1 MSDRVLA
8 LVHYYAREG
17 YFRHVQTVCNEVL
30 KKRSGD
36 PVLTFW
42 RAYGELAEGNT
53 TEAMRD
59 LNSIAGIQDLEL
71 AVAAAQLMGHEA
83 AKVPDHDAIIDLQA
97 KLEVEERTANDTPS
111 LHLASFYLY
120 TNSKER
126 ARGLVERVL
135 RNQPDNT
142 TAQVLLGWIIISQQQ
157 DDDYEA
163 LFDES
168 ELDEA
173 LTQFEHAIEQDHN
186 DLQALL
192 GKAKILELKK
202 RVGAAVDVLA
212 EINVRFSWF
221 APALVEKTRLLM
233 VQGDWEQVEETLQRV
248 LAADGQNIMGQ
259 AWACMISLTRE
270 GNNKQAAKQ
279 LQDLF
284 AAMNRQEPKNG
295 ELYYKIAKPFARLAC
310 GDSTLL
316 GITYLMAD
324 RAVQLK
330 PDHAPY
336 IVEAA
341 AQKLMME
348 ETTNAVSRFTQ
359 ALQLDE
365 LSLDAN
371 AGSLEAQI
379 MAGELEEAAG
389 QILFLED
396 MFANAAAGGGKRRG
410 RAEEDPDMADPISG
424 SSSTDNPTLLYL
436 KGLLAWRQGNNAEGL
451 ALLERAIA
459 ALFTAASEF
468 AGPSLELYTA
478 LNPAR
483 ITYVVRLLLQSI
495 GGEPRAPTE
504 APSPLI
510 SKVTR
515 ALDLLNKQAPA
526 LLEGALLHARALY
539 LNGSLDAALRKA
551 GEILHCNPEESS
563 AHLLIC
569 SVYVAQDK
577 PEPALSALDQA
588 VSSNFA
594 VRETPL
600 YHVVQSKVL
609 LANNKLEEAKRV
621 LESAMNLPGVRTAL
635 SSQQRARL
643 GRKVVEPTLHE
654 RATIYLLLADVL
666 ARISKIPDAPE
677 AKKYIQDAIR
687 EFEGTSEEV
696 RVTVADCELA
706 IARGDVEGALKKL
719 RRIPNTSPHYIK
731 ARMAMADIYLRH
743 RKDKTAYIKCYMD
756 LVDHTPDYDSY
767 CMLGEAFMQIQ
778 EPEKAV
784 RAFESALEFNP
795 KDVDLITRVGLGCAR
810 ALVTSHDYQRAIDY
824 FTKAIANARGGPQH
838 SLQLEL
844 GNLLVRL
851 RQWQPATAAI
861 NKALERSREGLPAT
875 ENLQLDVEGWS
886 MLAKVH
892 KGTGDLDGYVAAQS
906 RALDLQKQLLLK
918 LRGELPE
925 AVAMQRERT
934 AAICFDLAEQN
945 KRARKFDRAMELYME
960 ALRHHETHVPSMLA
974 VAKLHLAN
982 GDTDACQAQCVTLLK
997 HDPDNEEASIM
1008 LAELMF
1014 HKEHYDTAIYHFQQL
1029 LERSPNHYGALAQLI
1044 LLLRRAG
1051 RLEDVPRYFAL
1062 AEAGSPKAIMDPGYH
1077 YCKGLYNRYI
1087 NNPREALKELNLARK
1102 DSRWGSNAILH
1113 MVEIYLNPDND
1124 AVWEEKENADT
1135 PESREAVATARSLL
1149 KQVRGADTGSQRY
1162 RVLECYAI
1170 MAGKDKN
1177 EIENSLNTLLDMAN
1191 QDPNNVPVLLA
1202 MATGFM
1208 MLKQTPK
1215 ARNQLKRVQKI
1226 QYKPDEAEEFERSWL
1241 LLADIHIQGGKYD
1254 LAQDLCQKCLKYNK
1268 SCAKAW
1274 EIMGQIMERE
1284 QAYKDAAD
1292 HYENAW
1298 KHENQAS
1305 AQVGFKLA
1313 FNYLKAKRFVEA
1325 VDVCHKVI
1333 KAFPDYPK
1341 IRKEILEKARMGL
1354 KP

>member
-1 MSDRVLA
+1 MADRVLA

-17 YFRHVQTVCNEVL
+17 YFRHVQTVCSEVL
-30 KKRSGD
+30 KKRPGD

-42 RAYGELAEGNT
+42 RAYGLLMEGNT
-53 TEAMRD
+53 ADAMRD
-59 LNSIAGIQDLEL
+59 LGSIAGNLDLDL
-71 AVAAAQLMGHEA
+71 AVCAAQLVGHEA

-97 KLEVEERTANDTPS
+97 RLEVEERAAADMPCV
-111 LHLASFYLY
+111 HLASFYLY
-120 TNSKER
+120 TKSKER

-135 RNQPDNT
+135 RNQPDHAQ
-142 TAQVLLGWIIISQQQ
+142 AQVLLGWIIISQQQ
-157 DDDYEA
+157 DDEYDM

-173 LTQFEHAIEQDHN
+173 YTQFEQAVEQDHS
-186 DLQALL
+186 DLQAML

-202 RVGAAVDVLA
+202 KNAQAVEVLA
-212 EINVRFSWF
+212 EINVRFGWF
-221 APALVEKTRLLM
+221 VPALVEKTRLLM
-233 VQGDWEQVEETLQRV
+233 VLGDWEQVTETLQRV
-248 LAADGQNIMGQ
+248 LSSDAQNIMAQ

-279 LQDLF
+279 LQELF
-284 AAMNRQEPKNG
+284 AAMNRQEPKNA
-295 ELYYKIAKPFARLAC
+295 ELYYRIARPFARLAC
-310 GDSTLL
+310 SDSTLL

-336 IVEAA
+336 VVEAA
-341 AQKLMME
+341 AQKLLMDE
-348 ETTNAVSRFTQ
+348 VTNASERFSQ

-365 LSLDAN
+365 LNLDAN
-371 AGSLEAQI
+371 AGALEAQI
-379 MAGELEEAAG
+379 MSGELEEATG
-389 QILFLED
+389 QIMFLEE
-396 MFANAAAGGGKRRG
+396 MFANAGAAGGGRRRRG
-410 RAEEDPDMADPISG
+410 IDDDPDMADPVTG
-424 SSSTDNPTLLYL
+424 SASDSPTVIYL
-436 KGLLAWRQGNNAEGL
+436 KGLLAWKQGSTSEGL
-451 ALLERAIA
+451 ALLERAIT
-459 ALFTAASEF
+459 ALFSAAAEYS
-468 AGPSLELYTA
+468 GPSLELYA
-478 LNPAR
+478 VLNPAR
-483 ITYVVRLLLQSI
+483 ITHVVRLLLHGV

-526 LLEGALLHARALY
+526 LLESSLLHARALY
-539 LNGSLDAALRKA
+539 LNGLLDAALRKA
-551 GEILHCNPEESS
+551 GEILRMNPEDSG

-577 PEPALSALDQA
+577 PDLAVSALDQA

-609 LANNKLEEAKRV
+609 IANSKLDDAKRV
-621 LESAMNLPGVRTAL
+621 LESAMNLPGVRTPLTA
-635 SSQQRARL
+635 QQRARL

-666 ARISKIPDAPE
+666 TRISKMPDAPE

-719 RRIPNTSPHYIK
+719 RRIPKESPHYVK

-784 RAFESALEFNP
+784 CAFESALQYNA
-795 KDVDLITRVGLGCAR
+795 KDVDLITRCAR

-861 NKALERSREGLPAT
+861 NKALERNREGMPAT

-892 KGTGDLDGYVAAQS
+892 KGTGDMDGYVAAQT
-906 RALDLQKQLLLK
+906 RALDLQKQLLQK

-925 AVAMQRERT
+925 AVSLQRERT
-934 AAICFDLAEQN
+934 AAICFDLAEQH

-1051 RLEDVPRYFAL
+1051 RLEDVPRYFTL
-1062 AEAGSPKAIMDPGYH
+1062 AESGSPKAVMDPGYH
-1077 YCKGLYNRYI
+1077 YCKGLYNRYT

-1102 DSRWGSNAILH
+1102 DSRWGSSAILH

-1149 KQVRGADTGSQRY
+1149 KQVRGPDTATQRY
-1162 RVLECYAI
+1162 KVLECYAI

-1177 EIENSLNTLLDMAN
+1177 EIENSLNTLLDLAN